1 MQKGWRL
8 KIATELKDQ
17 DSVFLN
23 YCEDSRL
30 KLYTV
35 QWAMTQAPVPH
46 ELGEESSRKF
56 LEAYGILT
64 KRKRSKAQHAKML
77 SKLLRPKHPRRP
89 VLHQSKMR
97 HVPPTYDAYTE
108 AKEKEQEKDSQLM
121 TMQEQM
127 ALIMAYLIEKDPE
140 KKADI
145 SREPIEITC

>member
-1 MQKGWRL
+1 M
-8 KIATELKDQ
+8 ALKDSNRAKRPRQ
-17 DSVFLN
+17 CFL
-23 YCEDSRL
+23 ELLRRL
-30 KLYTV
+30 P
-35 QWAMTQAPVPH
+35 AQAIHHTMGDDTSTRPH
-46 ELGEESSRKF
+46 ELREESSRKF

-64 KRKRSKAQHAKML
+64 RRKRSKAQHAKML
-77 SKLLRPKHPRRP
+77 SELLRAKHPRRP

-97 HVPPTYDAYTE
+97 HMPPTYDAYAE

-127 ALIMAYLIEKDPE
+127 ALTMAYLMEKDPE